1 MAQTYDGSIRIN
13 TKIDQTGF
21 QKGVNGLGAQLRSLA
36 KLVGAAFGVAKIV
49 AFGKEAISL
58 ASDLEEVQ
66 NVVETAFGS
75 MTDQVNAWAKNSI
88 EQFGM
93 SELAAKRMASTYMSM
108 SMGSGLQGQ
117 NAADMAVKTAERAA
131 DISSFYNKTLEES
144 DTMLKSIWTG
154 ETESLKQIG
163 VVMTQTNLDAYALA
177 NGFGKTTSQMTQSE
191 QIMLRYRYVMAQTR
205 LAAGDF
211 AKTQGSWANQTRIL
225 SEQWKQFLS
234 IMGQGLIQVLTPAL
248 QFLNSFMSVLI
259 GWAQAFSGVVSALF
273 GTQASAAGSAQSAM
287 AGASASAG
295 GLAASTESASDA
307 QQDLAD
313 SAKAANSELQKQ
325 SASFDEMNILQSD
338 TPSSSG
344 SSGSSS
350 GGASGGGVSVPAL
363 SGAIGS
369 GISVSPDLQSTI
381 DTVQAWFSDVQ
392 AAAQPTVEAV
402 GRLWEALQTL
412 GGFVWDGLRDFYEV
426 FLVPLGKWTLGE
438 GIPRFLDAITGGIEQ
453 IDWEK
458 LSGSFHDLWISLEP
472 FAENVGE
479 GLLWLWEEILVP
491 LGTWTLNDA
500 VPSFLDLLAAGVDTV
515 SGAIDAGKEVLQW
528 LWENFLS
535 PIASWVGDTAV
546 STIDSLTGILQSLGD
561 WASTHGAETQGVLVG
576 IGTAIAGWNLA
587 GSFKQIKSFAQ
598 DASAAFSLLSEVHS
612 FDDLKNLVETV
623 FPSLTESLKNLDLS
637 KLTSMVGFAA
647 GIGILAGSIYYLVT
661 QWDSLSPAMKTAG
674 IALAALGAAI
684 AVVSAAWSLFGA
696 NLLASPIT
704 WVVLGITALVA
715 AFSLLWEN
723 CEGFR
728 NFWIGLWEGIKD
740 AAQAVADWF
749 VKAWQDVSDFFSGLW
764 ESITKW
770 ATDAWD
776 SICGAFQAAGE
787 WFSGIFQGA
796 AEGIQQAWAGVTGF
810 FTGIWSGIKSAFSA
824 VGSWFSSIFSSAW
837 RSIQRVWSGV
847 TGFFSGIWSG
857 IKNAFGSVAGWFQNV
872 FSKAWE
878 AVKNVFSTGGKIF
891 DGIKDGIV
899 TAFKSVVN
907 AIIRGINKVI
917 AVPFNS
923 INGILNWIRGIDIL
937 GFKPFEGLWAY
948 NPLSVPK
955 IPQLAKGAVIPPNRE
970 FLALLGDQKRGTNI
984 EAPLSTIEQAVS
996 NVLSKSSQTG
1006 PVTIVLQVGT
1016 QRLGSVVLKSLR
1028 DAAQESGGLA
1038 LNLG

>member
-21 QKGVNGLGAQLRSLA
+21 QKGVNGLGTQLRSLA

-58 ASDLEEVQ
+58 ASDLAEVQ

-75 MTDQVNAWAKNSI
+75 MTDQVDAWAQNSI
-88 EQFGM
+88 KQFGM

-108 SMGSGLQGQ
+108 SVGSGLQGQ
-117 NAADMAVKTAERAA
+117 NAADMAMKTAERAA
-131 DISSFYNKTLEES
+131 DIASFYNKDLSEA

-211 AKTQGSWANQTRIL
+211 VKTQGSWANQTRIL

-259 GWAQAFSGVVSALF
+259 GWAQTFSGVVSALF

-287 AGASASAG
+287 AGASASAV

-350 GGASGGGVSVPAL
+350 GGASGGGVSIPAL
-363 SGAIGS
+363 SGEIGS
-369 GISVSPDLQSTI
+369 GVTISPDLQSTI

-412 GGFVWDGLRDFYEV
+412 GGFAWDGLQDFYET

-491 LGTWTLNDA
+491 LGTWTASDAAPAFLN
-500 VPSFLDLLAAGVDTV
+500 LL
-515 SGAIDAGKEVLQW
+515 SGAVDAANSSIEALKPLGTW
-528 LWENFLS
+528 LWENFLQPVAQWTGEAFTS
-535 PIASWVGDTAV
+535 ALEGIGDALEGISTWISGNQELIQNLVIIIGSFAAAWLLVNGAVTLWTTTGGIATAV
-546 STIDSLTGILQSLGD
+546 TT
-561 WASTHGAETQGVLVG
+561 AFGAAV
-576 IGTAIAGWNLA
+576 N
-587 GSFKQIKSFAQ
+587 F
-598 DASAAFSLLSEVHS
+598 
-612 FDDLKNLVETV
+612 
-623 FPSLTESLKNLDLS
+623 
-637 KLTSMVGFAA
+637 LTSPVT
-647 GIGILAGSIYYLVT
+647 LV
-661 QWDSLSPAMKTAG
+661 
-674 IALAALGAAI
+674 ALAIGALI
-684 AVVSAAWSLFGA
+684 AVVVLCIKYWDEISAAAQQAWDAICGA
-696 NLLASPIT
+696 FEFAGEWFYDNVIKPI
-704 WVVLGITALVA
+704 
-715 AFSLLWEN
+715 E
-723 CEGFR
+723 
-728 NFWIGLWEGIKD
+728 
-740 AAQAVADWF
+740 
-749 VKAWQDVSDFFSGLW
+749 DFFSGLW
-764 ESITKW
+764 DGISQIFSGVGK
-770 ATDAWD
+770 
-776 SICGAFQAAGE
+776 
-787 WFSGIFQGA
+787 WFSDIFQGA

-891 DGIKDGIV
+891 DGIKNGIV